1 MNDAISGG
9 LGAACCVAAVVV
21 GLPLVWFIATYN
33 RFARL
38 VSEQTDDRKVIEEI
52 YLSCLC
58 RLPTQKELSSIRL
71 GDGAQRLEGAQD
83 LAWALINS
91 PAFLFN
97 R

>member
-1 MNDAISGG
+1 
-9 LGAACCVAAVVV
+9 
-21 GLPLVWFIATYN
+21 
-33 RFARL
+33 
-38 VSEQTDDRKVIEEI
+38 
-52 YLSCLC
+52 
-58 RLPTQKELSSIRL
+58 LSSIRL